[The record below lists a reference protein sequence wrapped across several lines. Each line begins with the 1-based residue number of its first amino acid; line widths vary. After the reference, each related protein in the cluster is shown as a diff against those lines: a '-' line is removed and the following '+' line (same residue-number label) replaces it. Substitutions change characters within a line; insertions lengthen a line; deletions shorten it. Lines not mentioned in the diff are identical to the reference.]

1 MSIYVDNNHF
11 SEAYTTMGGRQSLR
25 DKVRDDPVFYKRR
38 ADRIYAIIKKEFTD
52 QNKPLEPRF
61 IEDTFVQR
69 IKDGGWSILVM
80 FVVSLAALIQEI
92 RAEYPTY
99 VCVIILAVFTLIFL
113 VLSYTVCVSFSP
125 PPPEPHKDK
134 KE

>member
-1 MSIYVDNNHF
+1 
-11 SEAYTTMGGRQSLR
+11 MGGRQSLR

-61 IEDTFVQR
+61 IEDTFAQR

-125 PPPEPHKDK
+125 PPSEPRKDK